1 MTTAAS
7 LLVDVTLRHVGG
19 FQLVAAQ
26 AFPPG
31 ITCLLGPS
39 GSGKSSLL
47 AAIAGISR
55 PAEGTISLGDATW
68 FRAPSSAPGAASVG
82 VDLAIEK
89 RRVAFV
95 FQRLALFPH
104 LTAQQN
110 VRYGLYQTSS
120 REAQEATATHLLARL
135 GVSHLAQRKP
145 ASYSGGEAQRV
156 ALARALAI
164 APTVMLFDEPFS
176 SLDFELRVAL
186 AEVVKQ
192 VVAEV
197 GVPAVFVT
205 HSSSEAAALTDRVL
219 YVREGRLTAT
229 PPRASQRLRR
239 PTPFPA

>member
-1 MTTAAS
+1 MSAAAS
-7 LLVDVTLRHVGG
+7 LAVDVTLRHVGG

-26 AFPPG
+26 TFAPG

-47 AAIAGISR
+47 AAIAGIAK
-55 PAEGTISLGDATW
+55 PVAGTITRGDVTW
-68 FRAPSSAPGAASVG
+68 FRAAAAGDAQGG

-104 LTAQQN
+104 LTALQN
-110 VRYGLYQTSS
+110 ARYGLHRTAT
-120 REAQEATATHLLARL
+120 REDQEATAMHWLTRL
-135 GVSHLAQRKP
+135 GVSHLAHRKP
-145 ASYSGGEAQRV
+145 ASFSGGEAQRV

-164 APTVMLFDEPFS
+164 SPTVMLFDEPFS

-186 AEVVKQ
+186 ADVVKQ
-192 VVAEV
+192 VVADV
-197 GVPAVFVT
+197 GVPAIFVT
-205 HSSSEAAALTDRVL
+205 HSSSEAEALTDRIL
-219 YVREGRLTAT
+219 YVREGRLSAT